1 MVSGTKSLIACP
13 PKVLIRWSASWIT
26 KTTRMREGI
35 SDATVLRTGGG
46 GSGGGGV
53 VVRLKYLGLT
63 VDWPV
68 LKFDGRQCDVASR
81 LICCP
86 DLTC

>member
-26 KTTRMREGI
+26 KTTRIREGI
-35 SDATVLRTGGG
+35 SDAAVLRT
-46 GSGGGGV
+46 GGGGV

-86 DLTC
+86 DPAC